1 MCAREALS
9 PPAGGDLGQTW
20 ACPETG
26 GGGAQ
31 GRRASVPRRWE
42 PSAAGQ
48 EWLPVTRARG
58 TRFFSRKA
66 TCAVSMAI
74 AWQGAVY
81 IRVRGLSGPW

>member
-1 MCAREALS
+1 MCEREALS

-31 GRRASVPRRWE
+31 GRRASVPRKRE

-48 EWLPVTRARG
+48 ERLPVTGARG
-58 TRFFSRKA
+58 TRFFSKA
-66 TCAVSMAI
+66 TCTVSTAV

-81 IRVRGLSGPW
+81 IRVRGLSGPR